1 MPTQKK
7 KTNGNIFANGW
18 DATGWDANGS
28 MEKLADAGREN
39 MEAFVAAS
47 SIAAQGFG
55 SVNQAWLAFAKGA
68 FERNGAAAEAII
80 SAKNPADAAELQA
93 DWARSA
99 FDNYVSESSKITE
112 MAVKTANDAIAPIR
126 ARVDGAVET
135 FAENAS

>member
-18 DATGWDANGS
+18 DANGS
-28 MEKLADAGREN
+28 FEKMADAGREN
-39 MEAFVAAS
+39 MEAFAAAS

-55 SVNQAWLAFAKGA
+55 SVNQAWLAFAKSA

-80 SAKNPADAAELQA
+80 SAKNPADAPELQA

-112 MAVKTANDAIAPIR
+112 MAVKTANDAVAPIR
-126 ARVDGAVET
+126 ARVDGVVET
-135 FAENAS
+135 FAEDAS

>member
-18 DATGWDANGS
+18 DANGS
-28 MEKLADAGREN
+28 FEKLADTGREN

-55 SVNQAWLAFAKGA
+55 TVNQTWMAFAKGA
-68 FERNGAAAEAII
+68 FERNGAAVEAIL
-80 SAKNPADAAELQA
+80 SAKNPTDAAELQA

-126 ARVDGAVET
+126 ARVDGVVET
-135 FAENAS
+135 LAENAS

>member
-18 DATGWDANGS
+18 DANGS
-28 MEKLADAGREN
+28 FEKMADAGREN
-39 MEAFVAAS
+39 MEAFAAAS

-55 SVNQAWLAFAKGA
+55 SVNQAWLAFAKSA

-112 MAVKTANDAIAPIR
+112 MAVKTANDAVAPIR
-126 ARVDGAVET
+126 ARVDGVVET
-135 FAENAS
+135 FAEDAS

>member
-18 DATGWDANGS
+18 DANGS
-28 MEKLADAGREN
+28 FEKLADTGREN

-55 SVNQAWLAFAKGA
+55 TVNQTWMAFAKGA
-68 FERNGAAAEAII
+68 FECNGAAVEAIL
-80 SAKNPADAAELQA
+80 SAKNPTDAAELQA

-126 ARVDGAVET
+126 ARVDGVVET
-135 FAENAS
+135 LAENAS